1 MTRNIGLLMLAVL
14 PACAS
19 SPPPVSAPAPTG
31 ISLAY
36 RVPTPA
42 SVSYAFTDTSGFAIQ
57 GGAIGNINVT
67 INAAGSADI
76 TFAPATDGV
85 EATIKITDFAGTMTN
100 SATGAIPS
108 ATEADIEGVAVL
120 TLTPR
125 GSATV
130 VSLPKLGQNIQR
142 VGISNSFFRRFFARM
157 PGATVQPGAMWM
169 DTINIVEDNAGTK
182 AEIRDIVTATFARD
196 TTVNGRRL
204 ALLTLSS
211 ARTLNISGSNE
222 GVQIAQKLTGTSAGR
237 VLWDVERGVI
247 VERTETSDL
256 TGTFDLP
263 QMGMTGLP
271 ITAHGNSRIS
281 LR

>member
-1 MTRNIGLLMLAVL
+1 
-14 PACAS
+14 
-19 SPPPVSAPAPTG
+19 
-31 ISLAY
+31 
-36 RVPTPA
+36 
-42 SVSYAFTDTSGFAIQ
+42 
-57 GGAIGNINVT
+57 
-67 INAAGSADI
+67 
-76 TFAPATDGV
+76 
-85 EATIKITDFAGTMTN
+85 MTN

-108 ATEADIEGVAVL
+108 ATEADIEGAAVL
-120 TLTPR
+120 KLTPR

-169 DTINIVEDNAGTK
+169 DTISISEDNAGTK

-196 TTVNGRRL
+196 TTVNGKRL

-222 GVQIAQKLTGTSAGR
+222 GVQIAQKLAGTSTGR
-237 VLWDVERGVI
+237 VLWDIERGVI